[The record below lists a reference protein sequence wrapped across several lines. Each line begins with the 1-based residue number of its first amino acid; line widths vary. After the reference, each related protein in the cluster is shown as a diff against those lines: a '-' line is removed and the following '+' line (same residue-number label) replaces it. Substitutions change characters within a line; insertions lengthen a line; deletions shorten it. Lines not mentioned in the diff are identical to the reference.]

1 MSQFDYCP
9 LVWMFHDGGINEKIN
24 HIHGVALRMAYQDET
39 SKIQE
44 LLIIDDSVSI
54 YLGNLRLLVIE
65 IHRIRM
71 SLNSSFRKEI
81 FVEREA
87 NYNLR
92 TKSMH
97 ANLRL
102 QHIS

>member
-1 MSQFDYCP
+1 
-9 LVWMFHDGGINEKIN
+9 MFHDGGIDEKIN
-24 HIHGVALRMAYQDET
+24 HIHGIALRMAYQDET
-39 SKIQE
+39 SIFEE

-54 YLGNLRLLVIE
+54 YLENLRLLVIE

-71 SLNSSFRKEI
+71 SLNPSFRKEI

-92 TKSMH
+92 KQSMH

-102 QHIS
+102 QHLA